1 MAKNTPAALDE
12 DLETE
17 AAEPTTKQVI
27 SEGIV
32 RVVESTGVDG
42 QKARYKA
49 MRAIAFQAFSNAIA
63 DGTFDDLVEEAIA
76 NADSLPSGW
85 ELERGEKAEKP
96 APKAKATK
104 APARKPAAKTSTGKT
119 AARRRPAR

>member
-85 ELERGEKAEKP
+85 ELERGDTAAKPTPKAE
-96 APKAKATK
+96 ATQ
-104 APARKPAAKTSTGKT
+104 APARTPAAKTSTGKT